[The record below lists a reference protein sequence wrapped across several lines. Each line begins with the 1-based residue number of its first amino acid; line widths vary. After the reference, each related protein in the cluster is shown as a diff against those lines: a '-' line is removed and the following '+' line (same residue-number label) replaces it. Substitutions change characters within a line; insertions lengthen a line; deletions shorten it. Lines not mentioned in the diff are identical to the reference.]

1 MQFSSFFN
9 VHFGAQKYSR
19 LGRRSCQINI
29 LLRDLQF
36 AGEKVGVEKHIPWF
50 RNMSLRNKLLG
61 LPALFDLCFPAGRV
75 FTKPNV
81 LPFSQSRKLEFKL
94 AIQKMTLTNNNPIAC
109 QPERERER
117 EMIKEKN

>member
-1 MQFSSFFN
+1 
-9 VHFGAQKYSR
+9 
-19 LGRRSCQINI
+19 

-50 RNMSLRNKLLG
+50 WNMSLRNKLLS
-61 LPALFDLCFPAGRV
+61 LPALFDLCFAAGRL

-94 AIQKMTLTNNNPIAC
+94 AIQKMTLTNNNAIAC
-109 QPERERER
+109 QPHRETDRERER
-117 EMIKEKN
+117 